1 MIHWERDL
9 DNNEAL
15 RKVSSTHDLLN
26 VMKGH
31 AMVMVIRIINIA
43 EIKFE
48 GKVPYCVS
56 AHNESH
62 SLTSLTSLTSL
73 NSLTHKSLQVC

>member
-48 GKVPYCVS
+48 GKVSYCVS
-56 AHNESH
+56 AYNESLLSPVSH
-62 SLTSLTSLTSL
+62 TNHCKSANYGSLM
-73 NSLTHKSLQVC
+73 

>member
-56 AHNESH
+56 AYNESH
-62 SLTSLTSLTSL
+62 QSHQSHTQITASLLIMA
-73 NSLTHKSLQVC
+73 H

>member
-31 AMVMVIRIINIA
+31 AMVMVIRIINIT

-48 GKVPYCVS
+48 GKVSYCVT

-62 SLTSLTSLTSL
+62 QSHQSHQSHTQITASLLIMA
-73 NSLTHKSLQVC
+73 H

>member
-62 SLTSLTSLTSL
+62 QSHQSHQSHTQITASLLIMA
-73 NSLTHKSLQVC
+73 H